1 MKKNVLY
8 IIIFLSLEKTPKIN
22 ISHMIAKEHPE
33 MIERKQL
40 LIAVDVLDSEQAAE
54 DYSIDHDGAALDEDD
69 GSGLLG
75 AGVTEEV

>member
-1 MKKNVLY
+1 MKTNILY
-8 IIIFLSLEKTPKIN
+8 LISFLSLDKTPKIN
-22 ISHMIAKEHPE
+22 ISHMVAKEHPE

-40 LIAVDVLDSEQAAE
+40 LVAVDVLDSDEVAE
-54 DYSIDHDGAALDEDD
+54 DASIDHYSAALDEED